1 MFAIKLYFFKIY
13 FLQSILNP
21 ASPQAEKIHR
31 LFNFFNIAAAGMLLL
46 VCFLVTYIC
55 IKYRQKKDDD
65 TEPKQVKGNNKLEAV
80 MIAGPTLLLIWF
92 FYETVST
99 MKFVAPSFAA
109 NRQPD
114 VIITA
119 HQWWWEVKYPSSN
132 VTAANEVHLPSGKPL
147 LLEMRSADV
156 IHDWWVPALGNKMDM
171 IPNLKN
177 YLSIF
182 INKPGDYFGI
192 CSEFC
197 GAQHAWM
204 RIHVIAQNE
213 NDFNKW
219 ISDNTTSAPQPN
231 DSIAVTGA
239 ALFQTKTCGSC
250 HRIQGT
256 EANGNEGPDLTHI
269 ESRQQLLSGMIDNNE
284 KNLSDWINHPQHIK
298 PGAHMP
304 DFILNKDSLNA
315 IVHYLNQLK

>member
-1 MFAIKLYFFKIY
+1 MQFFLFIL
-13 FLQSILNP
+13 LQSILNP

-46 VCFLVTYIC
+46 VCFLVIYIC
-55 IKYRQKKDDD
+55 IKFRDKKDDAA
-65 TEPKQVKGNNKLEAV
+65 EPKQVKGNNKLEAA
-80 MIAGPTLLLIWF
+80 MIGGPTLLLIWF

-99 MKFVAPSFAA
+99 MKFVAPSSPA
-109 NRQPD
+109 NSQPD

-119 HQWWWEVKYPSSN
+119 HQWWWEVTYPSSN
-132 VTAANEVHLPSGKPL
+132 VIAANEVHLPAGKPL
-147 LLEMRSADV
+147 LMEMRSADV
-156 IHDWWVPALGNKMDM
+156 IHDWWVPELGNKMDM
-171 IPNLKN
+171 IPNVKN
-177 YLSIF
+177 YLSVL
-182 INKPGDYFGI
+182 INKPGDYYGT

-219 ISDNTTSAPQPN
+219 ISNNTTSAAQPV
-231 DSIAVTGA
+231 DSAAITGA
-239 ALFQTKTCGSC
+239 ALFESKTCGSC

-256 EANGNEGPDLTHI
+256 GATGNAGPDLTHVAG
-269 ESRQQLLSGMIDNNE
+269 RQQLLTGLIENNE
-284 KNLSDWINHPQHIK
+284 KNLFDWINHPQQVK

-304 DFILNKDSLNA
+304 DFILNRDSVNA